1 MAAEDSEKLARR
13 LQEEEDVFSDIL
25 LHDMNESMLTRQLH
39 EERTSQHR
47 TDSKRADIETSDR
60 NDNDDANTD
69 SSTVNNTIESDEA
82 LARLLQAEEELQAR
96 DSKQTKTSGVKD
108 PPPLPVTSQLDSDEE
123 LARRLQAEENE
134 TSLVSQQAEE
144 VDDDIELF
152 SPTPDIHALFRAFD
166 HQYFFGMLK
175 MVELKWSKR
184 MTLCAG
190 VCSYQSRAG
199 FCSIRLSEPLLKFRT
214 REDLID
220 TLLHEMIHA
229 LLFVTQNNTDHDGHG
244 PQFLMHAARINKAA
258 GTSISVYHN
267 FRDEVNYHRT
277 HVWKC
282 NGSCQNRPPYFGIV
296 RRSMNRPPQ
305 PADYWWSRHQQQCG
319 GTYTKISEPEKKPT
333 SKKGKERER
342 NQPSLNKFFKR
353 DISTSEDDY
362 NSNNS
367 SSNSN
372 EPVTSDKV
380 LAAAKR
386 RNLGGSK

>member
-1 MAAEDSEKLARR
+1 
-13 LQEEEDVFSDIL
+13 
-25 LHDMNESMLTRQLH
+25 MNESMLTRQLH

>member
-1 MAAEDSEKLARR
+1 
-13 LQEEEDVFSDIL
+13 
-25 LHDMNESMLTRQLH
+25 
-39 EERTSQHR
+39 
-47 TDSKRADIETSDR
+47 
-60 NDNDDANTD
+60 
-69 SSTVNNTIESDEA
+69 
-82 LARLLQAEEELQAR
+82 
-96 DSKQTKTSGVKD
+96 
-108 PPPLPVTSQLDSDEE
+108 
-123 LARRLQAEENE
+123 
-134 TSLVSQQAEE
+134 
-144 VDDDIELF
+144 
-152 SPTPDIHALFRAFD
+152 
-166 HQYFFGMLK
+166 
-175 MVELKWSKR
+175 
-184 MTLCAG
+184 
-190 VCSYQSRAG
+190 
-199 FCSIRLSEPLLKFRT
+199 
-214 REDLID
+214 
-220 TLLHEMIHA
+220 
-229 LLFVTQNNTDHDGHG
+229 
-244 PQFLMHAARINKAA
+244 MHAARINKAA

-333 SKKGKERER
+333 SKKGKE
-342 NQPSLNKFFKR
+342 PSLNKFFKR

-372 EPVTSDKV
+372 EPVTSDKE

>member
-13 LQEEEDVFSDIL
+13 LQEEEVVISDIL

-96 DSKQTKTSGVKD
+96 DSNQTKTSGVKD

-144 VDDDIELF
+144 ADDDIELF

-175 MVELKWSKR
+175 MVE
-184 MTLCAG
+184 
-190 VCSYQSRAG
+190 V
-199 FCSIRLSEPLLKFRT
+199 
-214 REDLID
+214 
-220 TLLHEMIHA
+220 
-229 LLFVTQNNTDHDGHG
+229 
-244 PQFLMHAARINKAA
+244 
-258 GTSISVYHN
+258 
-267 FRDEVNYHRT
+267 
-277 HVWKC
+277 
-282 NGSCQNRPPYFGIV
+282 
-296 RRSMNRPPQ
+296 
-305 PADYWWSRHQQQCG
+305 
-319 GTYTKISEPEKKPT
+319 
-333 SKKGKERER
+333 
-342 NQPSLNKFFKR
+342 
-353 DISTSEDDY
+353 
-362 NSNNS
+362 SN
-367 SSNSN
+367 
-372 EPVTSDKV
+372 
-380 LAAAKR
+380 
-386 RNLGGSK
+386 